1 MRKNCQKLLILIRH
15 KWGVSYTVSGSSS
28 GEFHF
33 GLHALCSHRLIS
45 VLLYFCRRQL
55 WPPYQLVP
63 ATKDDDI
70 GLEQIAAKHAGM
82 RAHVPTTRGEYWIRQ
97 KGESEQSWG
106 FTGQWGDRG
115 VTIFGLKKK
124 VCGHY
129 FAESLWF
136 CTQKMPERE
145 PKNPQAM
152 FRNPKLVVKRYSY
165 YYKDVKSG

>member
-1 MRKNCQKLLILIRH
+1 MRKICQKLLIRH
-15 KWGVSYTVSGSSS
+15 RISSKMACPV
-28 GEFHF
+28 FPQID
-33 GLHALCSHRLIS
+33 LCSA
-45 VLLYFCRRQL
+45 VYFCRRQL

-97 KGESEQSWG
+97 KDESEQSWG

-124 VCGHY
+124 VFWHY

-145 PKNPQAM
+145 PKNPQTM
-152 FRNPKLVVKRYSY
+152 FRNPKLVVKRFSY
-165 YYKDVKSG
+165 YYKDDKNPDNYYMII